1 MWQQARLRSR
11 LMQLFAPILADEVA
25 IPLGL
30 ESLVRRGVVAA
41 LDREVAL
48 ESQLEIWEKAL
59 AAAPI
64 AFLWVD
70 RDDGLRW
77 CNDRARELFAI
88 RQWQPN
94 QDRLLI
100 EVVRSYDLDQL
111 VQQTRRGRLTCQ
123 RDWTFYGE
131 PRPEPTE
138 STEGPELSDHG
149 TIDPPLPGPGTA
161 TKGVG
166 LALRGW
172 GIPLPHGHVAIFVE
186 NCQQMVDLARSRNRW
201 INDLAHE
208 LRTPLTSI
216 QLVFETLQKQLE
228 PPLSHWVDRAMPEVK
243 RLVRFVQDW
252 LDLSQMEQNPG
263 QILRLEVLDLVE
275 VAQAAWQSVEP
286 LAERKSVALVLDR
299 DGLDHLWLQGDRAKL
314 HRLLLNL
321 LDNAIKYS
329 PEGGQIWLHISQDAP
344 ALTLPQPPGELAED
358 LAEELGSANQS
369 GDRASESDPHW
380 AAGAPQPNPQAA
392 TPLSDPDND
401 PIATWAYADVIDMGP
416 GFSPTDLPHIF
427 ERLYRG
433 DASRTRE
440 TDAMIAPQLPST
452 GSGLGLA
459 IARQIAIAHGGQ
471 ITGSNDPK
479 TGGARLRV
487 ALPIRAI
494 RQPLDDL

>member
-1 MWQQARLRSR
+1 MAIDLVSALAGLGVGVGVGVWQQARQRSR
-11 LMQLFAPILADEVA
+11 LRQILSPLLDEVVL
-25 IPLGL
+25 PLGV
-30 ESLVRRGVVAA
+30 EALVRRGVATA
-41 LDREVAL
+41 LDRELFL
-48 ESQLEIWEKAL
+48 ESQLEIWENAL
-59 AAAPI
+59 ADAPV
-64 AFLWVD
+64 AFLWID

-88 RQWQPN
+88 RQWQPQ

-111 VQQTRRGRLTCQ
+111 VQQTRRGRSSCQ
-123 RDWTFYGE
+123 QEWTFYPDRLADYGDGGAGE
-131 PRPEPTE
+131 RSALEPPVMPP
-138 STEGPELSDHG
+138 SAGSEGAG
-149 TIDPPLPGPGTA
+149 I
-161 TKGVG
+161 
-166 LALRGW
+166 ALRGW
-172 GIPLPHGHVAIFVE
+172 GVPLAHGHVAIFVE

-201 INDLAHE
+201 LNDLAHE

-216 QLVFETLQKQLE
+216 QLVFETLQKQLD

-286 LAERKSVALVLDR
+286 LAERKSISLVLDR
-299 DGLDHLWLQGDRAKL
+299 DGLEHLWLQGDRAKL

-329 PEGGQIWLHISQDAP
+329 PTGGSIWLHISQDAP
-344 ALTLPQPPGELAED
+344 ALDQPQPAIAPPGEPIEPPT
-358 LAEELGSANQS
+358 
-369 GDRASESDPHW
+369 RVASESVE
-380 AAGAPQPNPQAA
+380 
-392 TPLSDPDND
+392 SDDSEFVDSPE
-401 PIATWAYADVIDMGP
+401 ATWAYADVIDAGP
-416 GFSPTDLPHIF
+416 GFSPIDLPHIF

-433 DASRTRE
+433 DASRTRDTE
-440 TDAMIAPQLPST
+440 LMLTSQVPST

-471 ITGSNDPK
+471 ITGSNDPT
-479 TGGARLRV
+479 TGGARLRL
-487 ALPIRAI
+487 ALPIRTI
-494 RQPLDDL
+494 EQPLDA

>member
-11 LMQLFAPILADEVA
+11 LQQILSPLLDEVVL
-25 IPLGL
+25 PLGV
-30 ESLVRRGVVAA
+30 EALVRRGVTAA
-41 LDREVAL
+41 LDREVLL
-48 ESQLEIWEKAL
+48 ESQLEIWENAL
-59 AAAPI
+59 ADAPV

-77 CNDRARELFAI
+77 CNDRARELFAM
-88 RQWQPN
+88 RQWQPQ

-111 VQQTRRGRLTCQ
+111 VQQTRRGRSSCQ
-123 RDWTFYGE
+123 REWTFYADRPADYGDGGTDARGLGE
-131 PRPEPTE
+131 RSALEP
-138 STEGPELSDHG
+138 SLLSPMASSEG
-149 TIDPPLPGPGTA
+149 A
-161 TKGVG
+161 GV
-166 LALRGW
+166 ALRGW
-172 GIPLPHGHVAIFVE
+172 GVPLAHGHVAIFVE

-201 INDLAHE
+201 LNDLAHE

-216 QLVFETLQKQLE
+216 QLVFETLQKQLD

-252 LDLSQMEQNPG
+252 LDLSQMEQNPS

-286 LAERKSVALVLDR
+286 LAERKSISLVLDR
-299 DGLDHLWLQGDRAKL
+299 DGLEHLWLQGDRAKL

-329 PEGGQIWLHISQDAP
+329 PTGGRIWLHISQDAP
-344 ALTLPQPPGELAED
+344 TLDQPQPPG
-358 LAEELGSANQS
+358 N
-369 GDRASESDPHW
+369 P
-380 AAGAPQPNPQAA
+380 PQPHSQFVPESAR
-392 TPLSDPDND
+392 SDNSEVGDIPD
-401 PIATWAYADVIDMGP
+401 ATWAYADVIDAGP
-416 GFSPTDLPHIF
+416 GFSPIDLPHIF

-433 DASRTRE
+433 DASRTRDPE
-440 TDAMIAPQLPST
+440 TLIASPVPST

-471 ITGSNDPK
+471 ITGSNDPT
-479 TGGARLRV
+479 TGGARLRL

-494 RQPLDDL
+494 DQPLDA

>member
-11 LMQLFAPILADEVA
+11 LRQILSPLLDEVVL
-25 IPLGL
+25 PLGV
-30 ESLVRRGVVAA
+30 EALVRRGVTVA
-41 LDREVAL
+41 LDREQCL
-48 ESQLEIWEKAL
+48 ESQLEIWENAL
-59 AAAPI
+59 ADAPV

-77 CNDRARELFAI
+77 CNDRARDLFGI
-88 RQWQPN
+88 RQWQPQ

-111 VQQTRRGRLTCQ
+111 VQQTRRGRSSCQ
-123 RDWTFYGE
+123 REWTFYADRGYADR
-131 PRPEPTE
+131 PADYGDGRPGVRSAPEPPAIA
-138 STEGPELSDHG
+138 SSIGAEGTG
-149 TIDPPLPGPGTA
+149 I
-161 TKGVG
+161 
-166 LALRGW
+166 ALRGW
-172 GIPLPHGHVAIFVE
+172 GVPLAHGHVAIFVE
-186 NCQQMVDLARSRNRW
+186 NCQQLVDLARSRNRW
-201 INDLAHE
+201 LNDLAHE

-216 QLVFETLQKQLE
+216 QLVFETLQKQLD
-228 PPLSHWVDRAMPEVK
+228 PPLNHWVDRAMPEVK

-286 LAERKSVALVLDR
+286 LAERKSISLVLDR
-299 DGLDHLWLQGDRAKL
+299 DGLEHLWLQGDRAKL

-329 PEGGQIWLHISQDAP
+329 PTGGRIWLHISQDGM
-344 ALTLPQPPGELAED
+344 ALEPPQPPIAPTDEPIEPPPGRESHESPGADDPELLD
-358 LAEELGSANQS
+358 
-369 GDRASESDPHW
+369 
-380 AAGAPQPNPQAA
+380 QPE
-392 TPLSDPDND
+392 
-401 PIATWAYADVIDMGP
+401 ATWAYADVIDAGP
-416 GFSPTDLPHIF
+416 GFSPIDLPHIF

-433 DASRTRE
+433 DASRTRDTE
-440 TDAMIAPQLPST
+440 LMMTSQVPST

-479 TGGARLRV
+479 TGGARLRL

-494 RQPLDDL
+494 EPPLDA